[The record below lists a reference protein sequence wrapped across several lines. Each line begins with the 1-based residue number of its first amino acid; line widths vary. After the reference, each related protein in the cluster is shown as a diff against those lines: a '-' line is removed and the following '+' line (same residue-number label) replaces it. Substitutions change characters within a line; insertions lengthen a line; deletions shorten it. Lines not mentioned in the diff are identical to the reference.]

1 MTAGQLSHGLSSL
14 PWGHHRRERCRLVHH
29 LALERFEIPMNVLDF
44 GASTEIFGGQ
54 AGPI

>member
-1 MTAGQLSHGLSSL
+1 MGSCPACRGGIIVD
-14 PWGHHRRERCRLVHH
+14 ERCRLVHH
-29 LALERFEIPMNVLDF
+29 LAPERFEIPMNVLDF